1 MEKKTQLWK
10 LIKINIF
17 KKKSKNKVK
26 KKLQGILKV
35 VIIKKVKKVIIGIFK
50 THLNLIN
57 NIRNTKNKK
66 MMKKFLLSV
75 LKTNKRIK

>member
-35 VIIKKVKKVIIGIFK
+35 VIIKKVKKVIKGFLK

-57 NIRNTKNKK
+57 NVRNK
-66 MMKKFLLSV
+66 
-75 LKTNKRIK
+75 